1 MHFMSPIKFHV
12 ATKIS
17 CRRENDFMSPQKFH
31 VAEKMISCRRKN
43 FMSRGKMISCRE
55 NDLMSPKLIS
65 CRQKCF
71 SCRRKVDFMSPKKFH
86 VGKKVDFSDASLQKN
101 KKKNR

>member
-1 MHFMSPIKFHV
+1 MSPM
-12 ATKIS
+12 
-17 CRRENDFMSPQKFH
+17 EFH

-43 FMSRGKMISCRE
+43 FMSPRTSFHVADKISCRQKLTHVGAKMISCRE
-55 NDLMSPKLIS
+55 NEFHVAKTFS

-86 VGKKVDFSDASLQKN
+86 VAEKVDFPDVFL
-101 KKKNR
+101 